1 MNDMETN
8 DMNAMEMSEFLI
20 GLDVGKG
27 AVGIVFPTV
36 ENAVVPA
43 GCLAIVT
50 PRQTHTAN
58 VAVVT
63 DTAQSYPDTDAL
75 VTRRHDIALAVRTA
89 DCVPILLHAPDI
101 HAVAAVHAGW
111 KGTVGRIIGNAI
123 RVMTVMGAEPQKIHA
138 AIGPCVCG
146 DCYEV
151 SEELAIR
158 FQDEG
163 LGEAVIRSDRFRN
176 PDRPH
181 IDLPLANRII
191 MTELGIHP
199 SHISDCGICTCHT
212 TYYPSWRRDS
222 GTPLRLL
229 TAIHLSNQP
238 TQ

>member
-27 AVGIVFPTV
+27 AVGIVVPTV

-89 DCVPILLHAPDI
+89 DCVPILLLSLI
-101 HAVAAVHAGW
+101 H
-111 KGTVGRIIGNAI
+111 I
-123 RVMTVMGAEPQKIHA
+123 
-138 AIGPCVCG
+138 
-146 DCYEV
+146 
-151 SEELAIR
+151 
-158 FQDEG
+158 
-163 LGEAVIRSDRFRN
+163 
-176 PDRPH
+176 
-181 IDLPLANRII
+181 
-191 MTELGIHP
+191 
-199 SHISDCGICTCHT
+199 
-212 TYYPSWRRDS
+212 
-222 GTPLRLL
+222 
-229 TAIHLSNQP
+229 
-238 TQ
+238 

>member
-1 MNDMETN
+1 
-8 DMNAMEMSEFLI
+8 MNAMEMSEFLI

-101 HAVAAVHAGW
+101 RAVAAVHAGW

-123 RVMTVMGAEPQKIHA
+123 RVMTEMGAEPQKNTCCHRTM
-138 AIGPCVCG
+138 CMRRLLR
-146 DCYEV
+146 
-151 SEELAIR
+151 SER
-158 FQDEG
+158 
-163 LGEAVIRSDRFRN
+163 R
-176 PDRPH
+176 
-181 IDLPLANRII
+181 
-191 MTELGIHP
+191 
-199 SHISDCGICTCHT
+199 TCHT
-212 TYYPSWRRDS
+212 LSGRRSGRSRHQKRPIQKSRPSAHRPSTCQQNHNDKTWH
-222 GTPLRLL
+222 TPLPYIRLRHL
-229 TAIHLSNQP
+229 HLPHHPIPLLATRFRHSPTPPHSHTPLQSTATIKFNH
-238 TQ
+238 